1 MRALK
6 TYVLSVIEYTSSV
19 WSLHYTADIRKIERV
34 QRKFTKRLLGCSK
47 LSYADRLARLKL
59 ESLEVRR
66 LRHDVILTYKILF
79 GLTDMNQSDFFTFA
93 DRTYSQYKRSCLQT
107 PP

>member
-1 MRALK
+1 MGDGKLTPLTTPTPLNRQPQNIAH
-6 TYVLSVIEYTSSV
+6 VITSTIV
-19 WSLHYTADIRKIERV
+19 ELV

-66 LRHDVILTYKILF
+66 LQHDLILTYKILF
-79 GLTDMNQSDFFTFA
+79 GLTE
-93 DRTYSQYKRSCLQT
+93 
-107 PP
+107 